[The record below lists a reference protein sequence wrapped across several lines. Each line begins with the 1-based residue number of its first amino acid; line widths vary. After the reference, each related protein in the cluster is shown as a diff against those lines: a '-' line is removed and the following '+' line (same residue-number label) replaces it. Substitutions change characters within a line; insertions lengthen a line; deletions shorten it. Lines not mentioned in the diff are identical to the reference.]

1 MPARAYSC
9 PMIARLILSLLLAA
23 LTLPAMAAAS
33 CHEAPVTEMGA
44 TEMAVSHHGM
54 PMPAAPAPAH
64 DDKAVV
70 GHACIGCIPPSTLKT
85 GAAHAPVPNSAEIR
99 IARAATF
106 DPGKAPAPDTPPPRA
121 EA

>member
-1 MPARAYSC
+1 
-9 PMIARLILSLLLAA
+9 MIARLILSLLLAA
-23 LTLPAMAAAS
+23 LTLPSMAAAS
-33 CHEAPVTEMGA
+33 CHEAPA
-44 TEMAVSHHGM
+44 TEMAASHHGM
-54 PMPAAPAPAH
+54 PMPAAPAH

-85 GAAHAPVPNSAEIR
+85 GAAGVPVPRSAEIR
-99 IARAATF
+99 VARAVTF

>member
-1 MPARAYSC
+1 
-9 PMIARLILSLLLAA
+9 MIARLILSLLLAA

-33 CHEAPVTEMGA
+33 CHEAPA
-44 TEMAVSHHGM
+44 TEMAASHHGM
-54 PMPAAPAPAH
+54 PMPVTPVPGH

-70 GHACIGCIPPSTLKT
+70 AHACIGCIPPSTLKS
-85 GAAHAPVPNSAEIR
+85 GAAAAPMMRSAQIR
-99 IARAATF
+99 LARSATF

>member
-1 MPARAYSC
+1 
-9 PMIARLILSLLLAA
+9 MIARLILSLLLAA

-33 CHEAPVTEMGA
+33 CHEAPA
-44 TEMAVSHHGM
+44 TEMAASHHGM
-54 PMPAAPAPAH
+54 PMPVAPVPGH

-70 GHACIGCIPPSTLKT
+70 GHACIGCIPPSTLKS
-85 GAAHAPVPNSAEIR
+85 GATDAPLTTSAEIR
-99 IARAATF
+99 IAHAATF

>member
-1 MPARAYSC
+1 ML
-9 PMIARLILSLLLAA
+9 ARLILSLLLAA
-23 LTLPAMAAAS
+23 LAFPAMAAAS
-33 CHEAPVTEMGA
+33 CHDAPSPQ
-44 TEMAVSHHGM
+44 MAMPHHGM

-70 GHACIGCIPPSTLKT
+70 GHACIGCIPPSTLKSGVSDGPELRT
-85 GAAHAPVPNSAEIR
+85 VEIR